1 MFFRRF
7 VRHFR
12 RQNWIAITL
21 EFLVVVCGVVLG
33 VQIDRWNIDRARDI
47 EFDLAMGRLQTETQE
62 NIAALRTMYTEL
74 ESIIPDISAGID
86 ALRQCRGNEDDIDAV
101 LKAVDHTLGTRDVEL
116 AHTALDTITQ
126 SDQHLS
132 RLSEPDRL
140 RIIKYARFLDTFQR
154 EVYHLAETPFEIRAW
169 ASPAISFGEISQ
181 DHPGY
186 TWGGATYDLLW
197 RFPVLDAD
205 FSDAC
210 KDEQLFNGLRIY
222 ENYQGAAP
230 VWLRAA
236 EQEMVTLS
244 EYFQD

>member
-86 ALRQCRGNEDDIDAV
+86 ALRRCRGNEDDIEAV

-116 AHTALDTITQ
+116 AHAALGYSHAIRPAFVTLIRTGPIAHHQ
-126 SDQHLS
+126 VCAFFGHLS
-132 RLSEPDRL
+132 KGSLSFSGNPFRDKSLGLTSDFL
-140 RIIKYARFLDTFQR
+140 RGDKSG
-154 EVYHLAETPFEIRAW
+154 P
-169 ASPAISFGEISQ
+169 
-181 DHPGY
+181 PGLY
-186 TWGGATYDLLW
+186 LGRCD
-197 RFPVLDAD
+197 
-205 FSDAC
+205 
-210 KDEQLFNGLRIY
+210 I
-222 ENYQGAAP
+222 
-230 VWLRAA
+230 
-236 EQEMVTLS
+236 
-244 EYFQD
+244 